1 MAFRVDCQSYALDCE
16 WMLLPQSE
24 CFFEPEI
31 DGCLSG
37 EHHLSRSV
45 YTIESVFDFQTET
58 GIFLWS

>member
-1 MAFRVDCQSYALDCE
+1 
-16 WMLLPQSE
+16 MLLTQSE

-31 DGCLSG
+31 GACLSG